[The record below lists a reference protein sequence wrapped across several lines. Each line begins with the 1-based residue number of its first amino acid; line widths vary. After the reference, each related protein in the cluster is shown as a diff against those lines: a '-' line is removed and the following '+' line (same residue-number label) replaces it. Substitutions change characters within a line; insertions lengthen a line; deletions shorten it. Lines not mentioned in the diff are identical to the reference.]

1 MLAAVLLGVAL
12 VPYPSTGATGAP
24 PAAACRAAC
33 RPGAVPSMVRWTA
46 PLPGAWVAAPGMTGT
61 VPSSGLA
68 YAAVGG
74 GVAAVGA
81 GLTVS
86 AYSAASG
93 ALEWQKTLTGFP
105 AGAAI
110 VSVRAWPGEVTAGV
124 SYRPAGHPPQRT
136 EVVISTADGPSAG
149 TVTGRY
155 PAGTFGGAAAGDQKY
170 TVIVGATAI
179 TSYDNA
185 TGHVRWQRPTGPVAQ
200 AWRTDGN
207 WLYMTESAGG
217 FVDSA
222 PVTALRRI
230 DLATGAEMVVRPLEG
245 LSFAG
250 ALSTAFDG
258 VVLFSSPAGVT
269 AYSGGTGVRLW
280 SARGAVPEGTDLRPR
295 RVYLTEGANLVG
307 ADPQTGRVEA
317 TASGSAVN
325 GAAGV
330 YVVRNGVALGLD
342 QGGNGDAWGFDLAA
356 ERVTLAAAGL
366 PWPHYFVDLGGVGGS
381 ADPSGNL
388 VVIAACTEAG
398 AASAGFPEPVRPRAA
413 RRQPPGFPV
422 TLGLR
427 SARGFASGA
436 ACARL
441 SPSTCSTSL
450 SPVDLPG
457 NQATSSSPAA
467 GCVSPGWRWWSAGR
481 AFPGAR
487 GVATAMRKI
496 RGSSGSRSGSA
507 PPPRSAGGG
516 CGPAVLGLLARLYL
530 EAELTLYAVEINVD
544 ANAGVAAEHRAAAVH
559 RTGPACVPALRAA
572 RKASEGRGY
581 REGGRED
588 DREKTTG

>member
-1 MLAAVLLGVAL
+1 VVNVRQQRGRAISGQARRVPARKRRVPARKRRVPVRKRLSRGRLGRLRLGTAGRSPRLRRWVLAAVLIGVVL

-24 PAAACRAAC
+24 PAASCRAAC

-68 YAAVGG
+68 YAAVSG

-81 GLTVS
+81 GLTIS
-86 AYSAASG
+86 AYSAATG
-93 ALEWQKTLTGFP
+93 AAEWQDTLTGFP

-124 SYRPAGHPPQRT
+124 SYRPPGHPAQRT
-136 EVVISTADGPSAG
+136 EVVISTAGGPRAGPAAG

-155 PAGTFGGAAAGDQKY
+155 PAGTFGGAAAGRQQY
-170 TVIVGATAI
+170 TVIVGATAV

-258 VVLFSSPAGVT
+258 VVLFSSPAGVA

-280 SARGAVPEGTDLRPR
+280 SARGAVPEGTDLHPR
-295 RVYLTEGANLVG
+295 RVYLTKGADLVG

-317 TASGSAVN
+317 TVSGSAVN

-381 ADPSGNL
+381 ADPAGNL
-388 VVIAACTEAG
+388 VVIAACKQLAPPAQASPGPSGPAPPDASPATPATST
-398 AASAGFPEPVRPRAA
+398 ASPPSSPSSPSSSSSAG
-413 RRQPPGFPV
+413 
-422 TLGLR
+422 T
-427 SARGFASGA
+427 SA
-436 ACARL
+436 
-441 SPSTCSTSL
+441 
-450 SPVDLPG
+450 
-457 NQATSSSPAA
+457 SPA
-467 GCVSPGWRWWSAGR
+467 GCLHP
-481 AFPGAR
+481 
-487 GVATAMRKI
+487 
-496 RGSSGSRSGSA
+496 
-507 PPPRSAGGG
+507 
-516 CGPAVLGLLARLYL
+516 
-530 EAELTLYAVEINVD
+530 ELI
-544 ANAGVAAEHRAAAVH
+544 
-559 RTGPACVPALRAA
+559 AL
-572 RKASEGRGY
+572 SL
-581 REGGRED
+581 
-588 DREKTTG
+588 

>member
-1 MLAAVLLGVAL
+1 VPIRKRLSRGRLGRLALGRFLLGQRGAGQRGAGQPGPGRLGTAGRSPRLRRWVLAAALIGVAL

-68 YAAVGG
+68 YAAVGS

-86 AYSAASG
+86 AYSAATG
-93 ALEWQKTLTGFP
+93 APEWQDTLTGFP

-124 SYRPAGHPPQRT
+124 SYRLAGHPAQRT
-136 EVVISTADGPSAG
+136 EVVIAAAEGPRAG
-149 TVTGRY
+149 PAAGAVTGRY
-155 PAGTFGGAAAGDQKY
+155 PAGTFGGAAAGSQKY

-185 TGHVRWQRPTGPVAQ
+185 TGHVRWRRPTGPVAQ

-230 DLATGAEMVVRPLEG
+230 DLATGNEMVVRPLEG

-258 VVLFSSPAGVT
+258 VVLFSSAAGVT
-269 AYSGGTGVRLW
+269 AYSAATGVRLW
-280 SARGAVPEGTDLRPR
+280 RARGAVPEGTDLRPR
-295 RVYLTEGANLVG
+295 RVYLTKGANLVG

-342 QGGNGDAWGFDLAA
+342 QGGNGDAWGFDLAV

-388 VVIAACTEAG
+388 VVIAACTKLAPSAPASPAPSG
-398 AASAGFPEPVRPRAA
+398 PAPPGASPSAPAASAAGSPSAPASPSASASPPAAPVGCLHPELVA
-413 RRQPPGFPV
+413 
-422 TLGLR
+422 LGL
-427 SARGFASGA
+427 
-436 ACARL
+436 
-441 SPSTCSTSL
+441 
-450 SPVDLPG
+450 
-457 NQATSSSPAA
+457 
-467 GCVSPGWRWWSAGR
+467 
-481 AFPGAR
+481 
-487 GVATAMRKI
+487 
-496 RGSSGSRSGSA
+496 
-507 PPPRSAGGG
+507 
-516 CGPAVLGLLARLYL
+516 
-530 EAELTLYAVEINVD
+530 
-544 ANAGVAAEHRAAAVH
+544 
-559 RTGPACVPALRAA
+559 
-572 RKASEGRGY
+572 
-581 REGGRED
+581 
-588 DREKTTG
+588 